1 WTWRTERW
9 GDVGAPNGSVDGTMT
24 ASDAALTAF
33 CFQRLSTAEA
43 FRAGDIRWQGPG
55 AAPAASIDAAPWR
68 YCQADYI

>member
-1 WTWRTERW
+1 
-9 GDVGAPNGSVDGTMT
+9 MT